1 MKKDRQSVSTSTAAR
16 IFTVMLLAGIALATG
31 CSVSPPEFMS
41 IGAHLVVVAVD
52 AEGGKDER
60 LSLFASVSDK
70 DGVDD
75 IEYLYVVHEGE
86 ELSWT
91 LTRDDWQRSE
101 EGSSIWLGSNSL
113 DAPGSVMPRGQYRV
127 ILVDKAGE
135 RTERAISLNAPETSL
150 YKVPALSVSG
160 MNVVLDSDYSVNTVF
175 FFDSGGN
182 VVLTAAIFT
191 GTSLLDA
198 LWPKGQWRSGSDY
211 IAVYGFDPKAE
222 TGFFSWKIRLPD

>member
-1 MKKDRQSVSTSTAAR
+1 M
-16 IFTVMLLAGIALATG
+16 MMLAGIAPVTG

-41 IGAHLVVVAVD
+41 VGARLLVVAVD
-52 AEGGKDER
+52 GDDGKDER

-75 IEYLYVVHEGE
+75 IEYLYIVHDEE

-101 EGSSIWLGSNSL
+101 EGSSIWIGSNSL
-113 DAPGSVMPRGQYRV
+113 DAPGPAMPRGQYRV
-127 ILVDKAGE
+127 MLVDKAGE
-135 RTERAISLNAPETSL
+135 RAERTISLSAPETSL
-150 YKVPALSVSG
+150 YKAPALRLSG
-160 MNVVLDSDYSVNTVF
+160 MSIVLDSDYSVNTAF
-175 FFDSGGN
+175 FLDSGSN
-182 VVLTAAIFT
+182 VVLTAPISS
-191 GTSLLDA
+191 GTSSLDA